1 MRWRSIFSICGCDTK
16 TARPGNA
23 PLSVMS
29 LTRHATSPAGRG
41 KCKCVLRPKVC
52 GKAKFFGASPYHPPD
67 RVPRADTWLPL
78 RGHEQ
83 RPRPADE
90 TGSCE
95 WRSALVLQER
105 QTAPEKGAKS
115 RRRRPAKKRRM
126 VDKCTVLRYNIY
138 RTCTN
143 RLRME
148 TIRIPIWIRSE
159 KR

>member
-41 KCKCVLRPKVC
+41 KCKCVLRPKVG

-67 RVPRADTWLPL
+67 RVPRADTWLPP

-95 WRSALVLQER
+95 WRSALVFASACHARRKNQLSAR
-105 QTAPEKGAKS
+105 GA
-115 RRRRPAKKRRM
+115 
-126 VDKCTVLRYNIY
+126 V
-138 RTCTN
+138 
-143 RLRME
+143 E
-148 TIRIPIWIRSE
+148 RSE
-159 KR
+159 AERGARAANCTGEGSKKPPQAARKKAQDG